1 VKSNTLEEN
10 QRRRGGAKKGHP
22 GHGRKAVGLEQADR
36 VEKVPLPERCPD
48 CGALMA
54 LTGTK
59 VRSVTRVLRV
69 KVERVAYQLERRECP
84 GCGRAWT
91 ARPPGV
97 FPKCL
102 YDNPFLIHTAIQH
115 YLHGETL
122 GSLGRQLGV
131 GYGSLVKALHFLAA
145 RVQDVIP
152 RLIEEYRQAPVKHAD
167 ETGWRTDGQN
177 GYAWLFCTGDL
188 EIFQFRKTRS
198 ASVVREVLGQVPL
211 PGHLIVDR
219 YNGYNKAPCE
229 IQYCYAHL
237 LRLVQDVRENFPED
251 PEVLQFVADLA
262 EQLDRAMKLRS
273 RRLGRRKFKR
283 QARRIEKAIRRIVD
297 APAHHTAVQSV
308 QDIFRQ
314 HPDRLYHWTEHPR
327 IPAENNLAEREL
339 RPLVV
344 ARKISS
350 RLRVARFGGRRKV
363 GSQSDAGAKTREIL
377 MTVLHTLQKRTPDVG
392 TALAY
397 ALDRLAQNPDLDVYA
412 LLFNSSH
419 HPNLPP

>member
-1 VKSNTLEEN
+1 
-10 QRRRGGAKKGHP
+10 
-22 GHGRKAVGLEQADR
+22 
-36 VEKVPLPERCPD
+36 
-48 CGALMA
+48 
-54 LTGTK
+54 
-59 VRSVTRVLRV
+59 
-69 KVERVAYQLERRECP
+69 
-84 GCGRAWT
+84 
-91 ARPPGV
+91 
-97 FPKCL
+97 
-102 YDNPFLIHTAIQH
+102 
-115 YLHGETL
+115 
-122 GSLGRQLGV
+122 
-131 GYGSLVKALHFLAA
+131 
-145 RVQDVIP
+145 
-152 RLIEEYRQAPVKHAD
+152 
-167 ETGWRTDGQN
+167 
-177 GYAWLFCTGDL
+177 
-188 EIFQFRKTRS
+188 
-198 ASVVREVLGQVPL
+198 
-211 PGHLIVDR
+211 LIVDR

-237 LRLVQDVRENFPED
+237 LRLVQDMRENFPKD

-344 ARKISS
+344 ARKIS
-350 RLRVARFGGRRKV
+350 F

-392 TALAY
+392 AALAY

-419 HPNLPP
+419 RANLPP

>member
-1 VKSNTLEEN
+1 
-10 QRRRGGAKKGHP
+10 
-22 GHGRKAVGLEQADR
+22 
-36 VEKVPLPERCPD
+36 
-48 CGALMA
+48 MA

-344 ARKISS
+344 ARKIS
-350 RLRVARFGGRRKV
+350 F

-392 TALAY
+392 AALAY

-419 HPNLPP
+419 RANLPP